1 MTPKRF
7 NPEKDLAPMPFDERV
22 CRQAMAMKINGLVWR
37 PQVGCFVWDPDEFIK
52 PTSPFPDRIYFILS
66 LARFIE
72 IFDTIDQVA
81 EKLVWLPTWH
91 QARLVC
97 RQLGLTD
104 ENLEIWRQRDL
115 TSPSPVEELLQIYR
129 LIIETLKKENPNPDK
144 PKLKIEDWH

>member
-1 MTPKRF
+1 MTSKRF

-22 CRQAMAMKINGLVWR
+22 CRQAMAMKKNGLVWR

-104 ENLEIWRQRDL
+104 ENLEIWQQRDL

-144 PKLKIEDWH
+144 PELKIED